1 MANLGR
7 SQILGKDAIALAVK
21 AGNVNLAS
29 SGKFEVLDL
38 NEESLD
44 AQRKHALVLQQ
55 FETQKRARSIIVP
68 TDINEVKQRLREL
81 GKPVTLFGEGHQD
94 RRDRLKDNIA
104 ALELGEEEFNK
115 LQVCYIVNTLDR
127 LV

>member
-1 MANLGR
+1 MANQAR
-7 SQILGKDAIALAVK
+7 PHILGKDAIALAVK

-38 NEESLD
+38 NEESVE

-81 GKPVTLFGEGHQD
+81 GKPVTLFGESHQD
-94 RRDRLKDNIA
+94 RRDRLKETIA

-115 LQVCYIVNTLDR
+115 LQVRWI
-127 LV
+127 